1 MTITPTKNVIQVN
14 QNMHIAATKVANTIS
29 RIDMQDLAAK
39 EIAKEEK
46 KDVEEVRAMEKSYR
60 INEDLEH
67 DKQQARDELYREK
80 RKKEKRDED
89 EFLSKEKSFHLDI
102 KA

>member
-1 MTITPTKNVIQVN
+1 MAITPTGNVIQIN

-46 KDVEEVRAMEKSYR
+46 KDVEEVRAMEKAYR
-60 INEDLEH
+60 VNEDLEH
-67 DKQQARDELYREK
+67 NKQQARDELNREK

-89 EFLSKEKSFHLDI
+89 EFLSKEEPFHLDI

>member
-1 MTITPTKNVIQVN
+1 MAVTPTGNVIQVN
-14 QNMHIAATKVANTIS
+14 QNMHIAATKVANAMS
-29 RIDMQDLAAK
+29 RIDVQDLAAK

-46 KDVEEVRAMEKSYR
+46 KDVEEVRAMEKAYR
-60 INEDLEH
+60 VNEDLEH

-89 EFLSKEKSFHLDI
+89 DFPTKEEPFHLDV